1 MFNLGNAS
9 VIHSFQSNVTVGAV
23 GAAASVEIAV
33 TVPGAR
39 VGDLVLFAARQA
51 NATAVCFGGG
61 RVSADDTVQLRF
73 TNGSAAGATPPATDD
88 YDIYVLQARGAID
101 T

>member
-1 MFNLGNAS
+1 MFMGNAS
-9 VIHSFQSNVTVGAV
+9 VIHHVATDLTVGAV
-23 GAAASVEIAV
+23 GAASSVEVAV
-33 TVPGAR
+33 TVPGAA

-51 NATAVCFGGG
+51 NVTAVSFGGG
-61 RVSADDTVQLRF
+61 RVSAANTVQLRF

-88 YDIYVLQARGAID
+88 YDVYIIQARGAID